1 VNVVAATDSY
11 ESWLGTELSV
21 VLSDDLAVKHERM
34 AESAFPFLRA
44 TYYLWLARLGKRS
57 AQGLTDAPKVVAIG
71 DLHVENFGCWRDAD
85 GRLAWGVNDLDE
97 IAALPYTYDLLRL
110 SASALLAVR
119 ERRLPL
125 AEHEVTALV
134 LEGYRDGLAS
144 GGKPFVAGAG
154 HRWLAL
160 PSGAAR
166 DFWPR
171 LERLPA
177 PAGPALPDDAEAA
190 LHALAPAGAWHPTLH
205 RRTAGLGSLGHRR
218 VVAVGKADGGLA
230 AREVKELSP
239 PAGVWLGL
247 PHVEAPRPT
256 SGPSWTIDPLLVVR
270 GPWQCRRLAPDC
282 VKLELADY
290 GHGEERHL
298 LKAMGF
304 EAANV
309 HQRSQPGQVAAVRT
323 HAKTLPDAEFR
334 DLVER
339 LTADV
344 EQDRHDW
351 HAHFRR

>member
-1 VNVVAATDSY
+1 MNVVAATRSY
-11 ESWLGTELSV
+11 ESWLGTQLSV
-21 VLSDDLAVKHERM
+21 VLADDLAVKHERM

-44 TYYLWLARLGKRS
+44 TYYLWLARLHKLAS
-57 AQGLTDAPKVVAIG
+57 PGLSDAPDAVAIG

-85 GRLAWGVNDLDE
+85 GRLAWGANDLDE
-97 IAALPYTYDLLRL
+97 VAALPYTYDLLRL
-110 SASALLAVR
+110 AASALLAVR

-125 AEHEVTALV
+125 AEHEVTTLV
-134 LEGYRDGLAS
+134 LEGYRAGLES

-160 PSGAAR
+160 PRGSAA
-166 DFWPR
+166 DFWR
-171 LERLPA
+171 QLERLPA
-177 PAGPALPDDAEAA
+177 PGAPALPDEAEAA
-190 LHALAPAGAWHPTLH
+190 LHALAPAGAWHPSLH

-218 VVAVGKADGGLA
+218 VVAVGKSDDGPA

-247 PHVEAPRPT
+247 PNVEAPRPT
-256 SGPSWTIDPLLVVR
+256 SGWSWTIDPLLTVR
-270 GPWQCRRLAPDC
+270 GRWQCRRLAPDC
-282 VKLELADY
+282 VKLDLADY

-309 HQRSQPGQVAAVRT
+309 HQRSPTGQVAAVRA
-323 HAKTLPDAEFR
+323 HAETLPDGRFR
-334 DLVER
+334 DLVEH
-339 LTADV
+339 LAAEV
-344 EQDRHDW
+344 ERDRHDW

>member
-1 VNVVAATDSY
+1 MNVVATTDSY

-21 VLSDDLAVKHERM
+21 VLTDDLAVKHERM

-44 TYYLWLARLGKRS
+44 TYYLWLARLGKHAS
-57 AQGLTDAPKVVAIG
+57 PGLTDAPEVVAIG
-71 DLHVENFGCWRDAD
+71 DLHVENFGCWRDAE
-85 GRLAWGVNDLDE
+85 GRLAWGANDFDE

-125 AEHEVTALV
+125 EEHEVTALV
-134 LEGYRDGLAS
+134 LEGYRAGLAS
-144 GGKPFVAGAG
+144 GGKPFVAGES

-160 PSGAAR
+160 PHGAAR
-166 DFWPR
+166 GFWPQ

-177 PAGPALPDDAEAA
+177 PGGPALPNEAEAA
-190 LHALAPAGAWHPTLH
+190 LHSLAPGGAWHPTLH

-218 VVAVGKADGGLA
+218 VVAVGKTADGPA
-230 AREVKELSP
+230 ARELKELSP

-256 SGPSWTIDPLLVVR
+256 SGPSWTVDPLLIVNGR
-270 GPWQCRRLAPDC
+270 WQCRRLAPDC
-282 VKLELADY
+282 VKLDLADY

-309 HQRSQPGQVAAVRT
+309 HQRSQPGRVAAVRA
-323 HAKTLPDAEFR
+323 HAETLSDGTFR
-334 DLVER
+334 GLVER
-339 LTADV
+339 LAADV

>member
-1 VNVVAATDSY
+1 MNVVAATDSY
-11 ESWLGTELSV
+11 ERWLGTELSV
-21 VLSDDLAVKHERM
+21 VLQDDLALKHERM
-34 AESAFPFLRA
+34 AASAFPFLRA
-44 TYYLWLARLGKRS
+44 TYYLWLARLARHTEP
-57 AQGLTDAPKVVAIG
+57 GLTDAPAVAASG
-71 DLHVENFGCWRDAD
+71 DLHVENFGCWRDTD
-85 GRLAWGVNDLDE
+85 GRLAWGANDFDE

-134 LEGYRDGLAS
+134 LEGYRAGLAS
-144 GGKPFVAGAG
+144 GGKPFVSGEG

-160 PSGAAR
+160 PHAVAR
-166 DFWPR
+166 DFWPQ

-177 PAGPALPDDAEAA
+177 PDGPALPDGAEAA
-190 LHALAPAGAWHPTLH
+190 LHSLAPAGAWHPTLH

-218 VVAVGKADGGLA
+218 VVAVGKAADGPA
-230 AREVKELSP
+230 ARELKELSP

-256 SGPSWTIDPLLVVR
+256 SGPSWTVDPLLIVR
-270 GPWQCRRLAPDC
+270 GRWQCRRLAPDC
-282 VKLELADY
+282 VKLDLADY
-290 GHGEERHL
+290 GHGQERHV

-323 HAKTLPDAEFR
+323 HAESLPDGAFR
-334 DLVER
+334 GLVED
-339 LTADV
+339 LTAEV
-344 EQDRHDW
+344 ERDQHDW